1 MDFGLINPSW
11 ATDAINF
18 PSLEKIFPQAKPR
31 AFEAFGDYIEYNK
44 QSSKSKTKK

>member
-18 PSLEKIFPQAKPR
+18 PSLEKIFPLAKTQA
-31 AFEAFGDYIEYNK
+31 Y
-44 QSSKSKTKK
+44 